1 MGTGPVY
8 RYRVGGLPQG
18 EEADL
23 ALSSYEW
30 RILRTRDR
38 IQGKWTGSYG
48 SADDALAD
56 LQREFA

>member
-8 RYRVGGLPQG
+8 RYRVGGLPRG

-23 ALSSYEW
+23 ADSGHAW
-30 RILRTRDR
+30 GILRTRDR
-38 IQGKWTGSYG
+38 IQGKWTGSYA